1 MDSLN
6 PQVKRLAEII
16 GRTADAVAYRLVN
29 YASCDPILQQRG
41 VSGMG
46 NGKKKC
52 LPYWNKYINDRERLI
67 NVFRNK
73 RKKAWLHRGARP

>member
-1 MDSLN
+1 
-6 PQVKRLAEII
+6 
-16 GRTADAVAYRLVN
+16 
-29 YASCDPILQQRG
+29 
-41 VSGMG
+41 MG